1 MQGLRAYRSRL
12 NTSELVNLNDQIQI
26 VQLGAVRGGV
36 VNHSAAKEIALL
48 AFITGFAATLFGVR
62 LMARVRSGWRL
73 SAVSPH
79 AQR

>member
-1 MQGLRAYRSRL
+1 M
-12 NTSELVNLNDQIQI
+12 
-26 VQLGAVRGGV
+26 
-36 VNHSAAKEIALL
+36 NHSAAKEIALL